1 MSSTSSA
8 RYNNIAVLLHWLIAL
23 AIIFQLGLGW
33 RMGDEPKGAGAYAL
47 FQLHKS
53 IGFSILFLSVFRV
66 VWRLTHQA
74 PALPNTMPQWEQWAA
89 KLAHL
94 AFYGIMLGLPLTGW
108 LLVSASSTNIPTVL
122 FGVVP
127 FPHLPFIPTLAADIK
142 HQLHELA
149 QISHALL
156 AVGTFALLLLHIGA
170 VLKHQLMVKDTVFSH
185 MAVGA
190 KAGWGEW
197 RLWLVLATVP
207 MVFMSAW
214 WYPTPKPAAS
224 VAQQNAILT
233 EDLALIEEDVTPTTE
248 NLAVDSPKGETVK
261 TAEQSQAV
269 VVEEKPEN
277 IEPVVWQVNAK
288 KSRLGFVTS
297 WSGDEVLGE
306 FGDWQAKI
314 VFAENA
320 LEKSHIEVKVN
331 LEKVSTGDSQRDEAL
346 PTADWFNAEQYP
358 QAIFKSTKIISK
370 GKQRYQ
376 AQGTLS
382 LKNVSQKVTL
392 DFVLNVKDKLAKAQ
406 GTAQLDRTV
415 FGVGQGEWAATD
427 SIPAAVKVVF
437 SLQATA
443 QD

>member
-1 MSSTSSA
+1 MGTSSA
-8 RYNNIAVLLHWLIAL
+8 RYNNIAVLLHWLIAA

-66 VWRLTHQA
+66 VWRLTHKA
-74 PALPNTMPQWEQWAA
+74 PELPNTMPQWEQWAA

-142 HQLHELA
+142 HQLHEFA
-149 QISHALL
+149 EISHALL
-156 AVGTFALLLLHIGA
+156 AVGTLALLLLHIGA
-170 VLKHQLMVKDTVFSH
+170 VLKHQLMVKDSVFSH

-197 RLWLVLATVP
+197 RLWLILASVP

-214 WYPTPKPAAS
+214 WYPTPKPAVS
-224 VAQQNAILT
+224 VVQQDTMLT
-233 EDLALIEEDVTPTTE
+233 EELTPIEEEITPTVE
-248 NLAVDSPKGETVK
+248 SPAIDTSKNEAVK
-261 TAEQSQAV
+261 TDTPPQT
-269 VVEEKPEN
+269 VVEQTPKN

-288 KSRLGFVTS
+288 KSRLGFVSS
-297 WSGDEVLGE
+297 WSGEPVLGE
-306 FGDWQAKI
+306 FSDWQANI

-331 LEKVSTGDSQRDEAL
+331 LAKVSTGDSQRDEAL

-358 QAIFKSTKIISK
+358 QAIFKSNKIISK

-427 SIPAAVKVVF
+427 SIPAVVKVQF
-437 SLQATA
+437 KLEATA
-443 QD
+443 N

>member
-1 MSSTSSA
+1 MVTSSA
-8 RYNNIAVLLHWLIAL
+8 RYNNIAVLLHWLIAA

-53 IGFSILFLSVFRV
+53 IGFSILFLSLFRV
-66 VWRLTHQA
+66 VWRLTHKA
-74 PALPNTMPQWEQWAA
+74 PELPNTMPQWEQWAA

-127 FPHLPFIPTLAADIK
+127 FPHLPLIAELPTDVK

-149 QISHALL
+149 EDAHGLL
-156 AVGTFALLLLHIGA
+156 AVATLGLLLLHIGA
-170 VLKHQLMVKDTVFSH
+170 VLKHQLIVKDSVFSH

-197 RLWLVLATVP
+197 RLWLILASVP
-207 MVFMSAW
+207 VVFMSAW
-214 WYPTPKPAAS
+214 WYPTAKPAAP
-224 VAQQNAILT
+224 VAQQAEILT
-233 EDLALIEEDVTPTTE
+233 EELTPIEEEATPV
-248 NLAVDSPKGETVK
+248 VDSPAIVSPKDDAVK
-261 TAEQSQAV
+261 PAEQPQT
-269 VVEEKPEN
+269 VVEEKIEN
-277 IEPVVWQVNAK
+277 TEPVVWQVNAK
-288 KSRLGFVTS
+288 KSRLGFMTS
-297 WSGDEVLGE
+297 WSGEQVLGE
-306 FGDWQAKI
+306 FSDWQANI

-331 LEKVSTGDSQRDEAL
+331 LAKVSTGDSQRDEAL

-358 QAIFKSTKIISK
+358 QAIFKSNKIISK
-370 GKQRYQ
+370 GTQRYQ

-382 LKNVSQKVTL
+382 LKNVTQKVNL

-427 SIPAAVKVVF
+427 SIPAMVKVQF
-437 SLQATA
+437 KLEATA
-443 QD
+443 N

>member
-1 MSSTSSA
+1 MGTSSA
-8 RYNNIAVLLHWLIAL
+8 RYNNIAVLLHWLIAA

-66 VWRLTHQA
+66 VWRLTHKA
-74 PALPNTMPQWEQWAA
+74 PELPNTMPQWEQWAA

-149 QISHALL
+149 EISHALL
-156 AVGTFALLLLHIGA
+156 AVGTLALLLLHIGA
-170 VLKHQLMVKDTVFSH
+170 VLKHQLMVKDSVFSH

-197 RLWLVLATVP
+197 RLWLILASVP

-214 WYPTPKPAAS
+214 WYPTPKSAVS
-224 VAQQNAILT
+224 VVQQDTILAEELT
-233 EDLALIEEDVTPTTE
+233 PIEEEITPTVE
-248 NLAVDSPKGETVK
+248 SPAIDTSKNEAVK
-261 TAEQSQAV
+261 TDTPPQT
-269 VVEEKPEN
+269 VVEQTPKN

-288 KSRLGFVTS
+288 KSRLGFVSS
-297 WSGDEVLGE
+297 WSGEPVLGE
-306 FGDWQAKI
+306 FSDWQANI

-331 LEKVSTGDSQRDEAL
+331 LAKVSTGDSQRDEAL

-358 QAIFKSTKIISK
+358 QAIFKSNKIISK

-427 SIPAAVKVVF
+427 SIPAVVKVQF
-437 SLQATA
+437 KLEATA
-443 QD
+443 N

>member
-1 MSSTSSA
+1 MVTSSA
-8 RYNNIAVLLHWLIAL
+8 RYNNIAVLLHWLIAA

-53 IGFSILFLSVFRV
+53 IGFSILFLSLFRV
-66 VWRLTHQA
+66 VWRLTHKA
-74 PALPNTMPQWEQWAA
+74 PELPNTMPQWEQWAA

-142 HQLHELA
+142 HQLHEFA
-149 QISHALL
+149 EDSHALL
-156 AVGTFALLLLHIGA
+156 AIATMGLLLLHIGA
-170 VLKHQLMVKDTVFSH
+170 VLKHQLIVKDSVFSH

-190 KAGWGEW
+190 KAGWHEW
-197 RLWLVLATVP
+197 RLWLILATVP
-207 MVFMSAW
+207 VIFMSAW
-214 WYPTPKPAAS
+214 WYPTPKPAAP
-224 VAQQNAILT
+224 VAQQNTIVT
-233 EDLALIEEDVTPTTE
+233 EDSMAIDEEITPTAE
-248 NLAVDSPKGETVK
+248 SPVIDSPQDESVK
-261 TAEQSQAV
+261 TDVPPQV
-269 VVEEKPEN
+269 VVEKKVEN
-277 IEPVVWQVNAK
+277 TEPVVWQINSK

-297 WSGDEVLGE
+297 WSGDAVLGE
-306 FGDWQAKI
+306 FSDWQANI
-314 VFAENA
+314 VFAEHA

-331 LEKVSTGDSQRDEAL
+331 LTKVSTGDSQRDEAL
-346 PTADWFNAEQYP
+346 STADWFNAEQYP
-358 QAIFKSTKIISK
+358 QAVFKSNKIISK

-376 AQGTLS
+376 AQGTLT
-382 LKNVSQKVTL
+382 LKNITQKVDL
-392 DFVLNVKDKLAKAQ
+392 DFVLNINNTQAKAQ

-427 SIPAAVKVVF
+427 SIPAMVKVTF
-437 SLQATA
+437 GLEAIA
-443 QD
+443 KK

>member
-1 MSSTSSA
+1 MGTSSA

-33 RMGDEPKGAGAYAL
+33 RMVDEPKGAGAYAL

-66 VWRLTHQA
+66 FWRLTHKA
-74 PALPNTMPQWEQWAA
+74 PELPNTMPQWEQLAA

-127 FPHLPFIPTLAADIK
+127 FPHLPLIAELSTDIK
-142 HQLHELA
+142 YQLHELA
-149 QISHALL
+149 EVSHALL
-156 AVGTFALLLLHIGA
+156 AIATMGLLLLHIGA
-170 VLKHQLMVKDTVFSH
+170 VLKHQLIVKDVVFSH

-197 RLWLVLATVP
+197 RLWLILASVP
-207 MVFMSAW
+207 VVFMSAW
-214 WYPTPKPAAS
+214 WYPTPKPATPA
-224 VAQQNAILT
+224 AQQSPMLT
-233 EDLALIEEDVTPTTE
+233 ADLAPIEEDITPTPDTPVIDNPKVEAVKATE
-248 NLAVDSPKGETVK
+248 QL
-261 TAEQSQAV
+261 QAI
-269 VVEEKPEN
+269 VEEKVEN
-277 IEPVVWQVNAK
+277 TEPVIWQVNAK
-288 KSRLGFVTS
+288 KSRLGFVSS
-297 WSGDEVLGE
+297 WSGEQVLGE
-306 FGDWQAKI
+306 FTDWQAEI

-331 LEKVSTGDSQRDEAL
+331 LAKVTTGDSQRDEAL

-358 QAIFKSTKIISK
+358 QAVFKSNKIISK
-370 GKQRYQ
+370 GTQRYQ

-382 LKNVSQKVTL
+382 LKNVTQKVNL
-392 DFVLNVKDKLAKAQ
+392 DFVLNIKDKQAKAQ

-427 SIPAAVKVVF
+427 SIPAMVKVTF
-437 SLQATA
+437 ALQATA
-443 QD
+443 K

>member
-1 MSSTSSA
+1 MGTSSA
-8 RYNNIAVLLHWLIAL
+8 RYNNIAVLLHWLIAA

-66 VWRLTHQA
+66 VWRLTHKA
-74 PALPNTMPQWEQWAA
+74 PELPNTMPQWEQWAA

-142 HQLHELA
+142 HQLHEFA
-149 QISHALL
+149 EISHALL
-156 AVGTFALLLLHIGA
+156 AVGTLALLLLHIGA

-197 RLWLVLATVP
+197 RLWLILASVP

-214 WYPTPKPAAS
+214 WYPTPKPAAP
-224 VAQQNAILT
+224 VAQQNAILAEELT
-233 EDLALIEEDVTPTTE
+233 PIEEVTPTAE
-248 NLAVDSPKGETVK
+248 SPVIDTSKNEAVK
-261 TAEQSQAV
+261 TDTPPQT
-269 VVEEKPEN
+269 VVEQTPKN

-288 KSRLGFVTS
+288 KSRLGFVSS
-297 WSGDEVLGE
+297 WSGEPVLGE
-306 FGDWQAKI
+306 FSDWQANI
-314 VFAENA
+314 VFAENS

-331 LEKVSTGDSQRDEAL
+331 LAKVSTGDSQRDEAL

-358 QAIFKSTKIISK
+358 QAIFKSNKIISK

-406 GTAQLDRTV
+406 GTAQLDRTA

-427 SIPAAVKVVF
+427 SIPAVVKVQF
-437 SLQATA
+437 KLEATA
-443 QD
+443 N

>member
-1 MSSTSSA
+1 
-8 RYNNIAVLLHWLIAL
+8 
-23 AIIFQLGLGW
+23 
-33 RMGDEPKGAGAYAL
+33 MGDEPKGAGAYAL

-66 VWRLTHQA
+66 VWRLTHKA
-74 PALPNTMPQWEQWAA
+74 PELPNTMPQWEQWAA

-142 HQLHELA
+142 HQLHEFA
-149 QISHALL
+149 EISHALL
-156 AVGTFALLLLHIGA
+156 AVGTLALLLLHIGA

-197 RLWLVLATVP
+197 RLWLILASVP

-214 WYPTPKPAAS
+214 WYPTPKPAAP
-224 VAQQNAILT
+224 VAQQNAILAEELT
-233 EDLALIEEDVTPTTE
+233 PIEEVTPTAE
-248 NLAVDSPKGETVK
+248 SPVIDTSKNEAVK
-261 TAEQSQAV
+261 TDTPPQT
-269 VVEEKPEN
+269 VVEQTPKN

-288 KSRLGFVTS
+288 KSRLGFVSS
-297 WSGDEVLGE
+297 WSGEPVLGE
-306 FGDWQAKI
+306 FSDWQANI

-331 LEKVSTGDSQRDEAL
+331 LAKVSTGDSQRDEAL

-358 QAIFKSTKIISK
+358 QAIFKSNKIISK

-427 SIPAAVKVVF
+427 SIPAVVKVQF
-437 SLQATA
+437 KLEATA
-443 QD
+443 N

>member
-1 MSSTSSA
+1 MGTSSA
-8 RYNNIAVLLHWLIAL
+8 RYNNIAVLLHWLIAA

-66 VWRLTHQA
+66 VWRLTHKA
-74 PALPNTMPQWEQWAA
+74 PELPNTMPQWEQWAA

-142 HQLHELA
+142 HQLHEFA
-149 QISHALL
+149 EISHALL
-156 AVGTFALLLLHIGA
+156 AVGTLALLLLHIGA

-197 RLWLVLATVP
+197 RLWLILASVP

-214 WYPTPKPAAS
+214 WYPTPKPAVS
-224 VAQQNAILT
+224 VVQQDTILAEELT
-233 EDLALIEEDVTPTTE
+233 AIEEEITPTVE
-248 NLAVDSPKGETVK
+248 SPVIDTSKNEAVK
-261 TAEQSQAV
+261 TDTPPQT
-269 VVEEKPEN
+269 VVEQTPKN

-288 KSRLGFVTS
+288 KSRLGFVSS
-297 WSGDEVLGE
+297 WSGEPVLGE
-306 FGDWQAKI
+306 FSDWQANI

-331 LEKVSTGDSQRDEAL
+331 LAKVSTGDSQRDEAL

-358 QAIFKSTKIISK
+358 QAIFKSNKIISK

-406 GTAQLDRTV
+406 GTAQLDRTA

-427 SIPAAVKVVF
+427 SIPAVVKVQF
-437 SLQATA
+437 KLEATA
-443 QD
+443 N

>member
-1 MSSTSSA
+1 MTSTTSN
-8 RYNNIAVLLHWLIAL
+8 RYNNTAVLLHWLIAA

-53 IGFSILFLSVFRV
+53 IGFSILFLSLFRV
-66 VWRLTHQA
+66 FWRLTHKA
-74 PALPNTMPQWEQWAA
+74 PELPNTMPQWEQWAA

-127 FPHLPFIPTLAADIK
+127 FPHLPFIPTLAADLK
-142 HQLHELA
+142 HSLHEFA
-149 QISHALL
+149 QDSHALL
-156 AVGTFALLLLHIGA
+156 AIATMGLLLLHIGA
-170 VLKHQLMVKDTVFSH
+170 VLKHQLIVKDSVFSH

-190 KAGWGEW
+190 RAGWTEW
-197 RLWLVLATVP
+197 RLWLILASVP
-207 MVFMSAW
+207 VVFMSAW
-214 WYPTPKPAAS
+214 WYPTPKPI
-224 VAQQNAILT
+224 VPVVQQDTILT
-233 EDLALIEEDVTPTTE
+233 EDLAPIEEEVTPTVE
-248 NLAVDSPKGETVK
+248 SPVIDSPKDEAVK
-261 TAEQSQAV
+261 TDTPSQA

-288 KSRLGFVTS
+288 KSRLGFVTA
-297 WSGDEVLGE
+297 WSGEQVLGE
-306 FGDWQAKI
+306 FGDWQAEI

-331 LEKVSTGDSQRDEAL
+331 LAKVTTGDSQRDEAL

-358 QAIFKSTKIISK
+358 QAVFKSTKIVSK

-376 AQGTLS
+376 AQGTLT

-406 GTAQLDRTV
+406 GTAQLDRTA

-427 SIPAAVKVVF
+427 SIPAAVKVQF
-437 SLQATA
+437 KLEAMA
-443 QD
+443 K